1 MKRRP
6 QRSTRNDT
14 LCPTR
19 RSSHRLYE
27 ESLKR
32 NEGQLAEGGALV
44 VLTGKHTGRSPKD
57 KFIVREAAT
66 EGDIWWGDV
75 NVAIDEARFQRLY
88 EKLIDYMKG
97 RDVFVQDVYAG
108 ADEAYRLPVRV
119 VSESAWHALFAR
131 NMFIQPPVERLGDF
145 EPAFTVLQDR
155 TSTRLNSSHK

>member
-1 MKRRP
+1 MRI
-6 QRSTRNDT
+6 SDW
-14 LCPTR
+14 
-19 RSSHRLYE
+19 SSDVCSSDL
-27 ESLKR
+27 
-32 NEGQLAEGGALV
+32 
-44 VLTGKHTGRSPKD
+44 
-57 KFIVREAAT
+57 
-66 EGDIWWGDV
+66 WGDV

-145 EPAFTVLQDR
+145 EPAFTVLHAPFCQADPE
-155 TSTRLNSSHK
+155 TDGTNSESFIVVKIGRAHV

>member
-1 MKRRP
+1 MIRRP
-6 QRSTRNDT
+6 PRSTRTDT
-14 LCPTR
+14 LVPYTTLF
-19 RSSHRLYE
+19 RSVASLYE

-119 VSESAWHALFAR
+119 RSEEHTSE
-131 NMFIQPPVERLGDF
+131 IQSLMRISYAVFCL
-145 EPAFTVLQDR
+145 
-155 TSTRLNSSHK
+155 